1 MSLSTCQ
8 TSGVE
13 PTQLESYMY
22 WEKKKKEEKKKELG
36 GRRLADAFTRKI
48 RSDFER
54 SRNFLKPLSLCIGIS
69 HLEKTRGRFACMRL
83 G

>member
-1 MSLSTCQ
+1 MSVSTCQ

-22 WEKKKKEEKKKELG
+22 WKKKEKELG

-54 SRNFLKPLSLCIGIS
+54 SRNFLKPLSFCRGIS
-69 HLEKTRGRFACMRL
+69 HLEKARGRFTSMML